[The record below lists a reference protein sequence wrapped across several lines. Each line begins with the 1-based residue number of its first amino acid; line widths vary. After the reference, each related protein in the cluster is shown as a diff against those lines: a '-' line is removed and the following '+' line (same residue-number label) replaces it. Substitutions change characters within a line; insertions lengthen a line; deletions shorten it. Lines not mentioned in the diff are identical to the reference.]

1 MDAFA
6 SPKTT
11 LKDLIVMNTKKFLPL
26 AATAVA
32 AVIAL
37 AGCGSSGSSGSPA
50 TSMPGMDHGSSST
63 SPSTSASAGAHNSAD
78 VMFAQMMI
86 PHHTQAVE
94 MSDMILKKQDIPAEV
109 TALAT
114 RIKDAQ
120 GPEIEKMSG
129 WLQSWGESTQVPTGH
144 SMDGMM
150 GAEDMTKLEAA
161 QGVEA
166 AKLFLTQMIAHH
178 EGAVTMAKTETTDGK
193 DPAAVQLS
201 KDIVSAQE
209 AEIKE
214 MQTLLASL

>member
-1 MDAFA
+1 
-6 SPKTT
+6 
-11 LKDLIVMNTKKFLPL
+11 MNKALSFS
-26 AATAVA
+26 ATALA

-37 AGCGSSGSSGSPA
+37 SGCAGTTSGAGTSSGG
-50 TSMPGMDHGSSST
+50 SMPGMDHSST
-63 SPSTSASAGAHNSAD
+63 APSSAPAAADHNGTD
-78 VMFAQMMI
+78 TMFAQGMI
-86 PHHTQAVE
+86 PHHAQAVE
-94 MSDMILKKQDIPAEV
+94 MSEMILKKQDIPAEV

-120 GPEIEKMSG
+120 GPEIEKMTG
-129 WLQSWGESTQVPTGH
+129 WLQGWGESTQIPTGH

-166 AKLFLTQMIAHH
+166 TKLFLTQMIAHH
-178 EGAVTMAKTETTDGK
+178 EGAVTMARTESTDGK
-193 DPAAVQLS
+193 EPAAVQLS

>member
-1 MDAFA
+1 
-6 SPKTT
+6 
-11 LKDLIVMNTKKFLPL
+11 MNTKKFLPV
-26 AATAVA
+26 AVTAVA

-37 AGCGSSGSSGSPA
+37 AGCGASGGSGSSG
-50 TSMPGMDHGSSST
+50 TSMPGMDHGSSS
-63 SPSTSASAGAHNSAD
+63 SASSPAAAGAHNSAD

-86 PHHTQAVE
+86 PHHAQAME

-120 GPEIEKMSG
+120 GPEIEKMTG
-129 WLQSWGESTQVPTGH
+129 WLQSWGESTQMATGH